1 MIYFIS
7 SNLYMKT
14 SFPALAVPSLLRIF
28 ECTKPKVLNIRSMP
42 ALLALAVSNCSA
54 RDTMDESRTPDC
66 DFHHASDGVFKAS
79 GRNM

>member
-1 MIYFIS
+1 MIYFIL

-14 SFPALAVPSLLRIF
+14 SFPALAVLRIF
-28 ECTKPKVLNIRSMP
+28 ECTKPKVLNIRSIP

-66 DFHHASDGVFKAS
+66 DFHHASDGVLKAS